1 MKTTAELFQNKQ
13 FQKEKTPRSER
24 ADLIERFLTRI
35 NAERV
40 GTKWKPL
47 TARAVAIKIGHIPTE
62 DLYYC
67 LKQCQQSQSFGKTF
81 FGMLK
86 TRE

>member
-1 MKTTAELFQNKQ
+1 MERIQFNKTFTV
-13 FQKEKTPRSER
+13 EKPERIKSER
-24 ADLIERFLTRI
+24 ADLINQFLTRL

-47 TARAVAIKIGHIPTE
+47 TARAVAIKLGHIPTE

-67 LKQCQQSQSFGKTF
+67 FKQCSHGGSFGKVF

-86 TRE
+86 NKS